1 MVSQFPLAAEEHRG
15 SYLMLD
21 VLNAVARHIK
31 RAVTCCMLAEFVGPE
46 IVVWSTL
53 QISALAS
60 TPKTHQRK
68 RVSESHL
75 VDPIFVHV
83 SE

>member
-1 MVSQFPLAAEEHRG
+1 
-15 SYLMLD
+15 MLD
-21 VLNAVARHIK
+21 VLNTVARQIE

-60 TPKTHQRK
+60 TLKTHQRK
-68 RVSESHL
+68 RASKSHL
-75 VDPIFVHV
+75 VDPISVHV
-83 SE
+83 IE